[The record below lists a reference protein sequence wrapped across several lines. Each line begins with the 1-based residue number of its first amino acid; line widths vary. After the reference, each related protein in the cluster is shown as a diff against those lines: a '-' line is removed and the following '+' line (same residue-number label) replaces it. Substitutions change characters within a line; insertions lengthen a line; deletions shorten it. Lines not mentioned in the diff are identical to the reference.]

1 MPRNRKYRDSPH
13 EVAAKG
19 PALDIQGVHLEWDGD
34 EKLRER
40 MREGKSILEEGTD
53 KIVDIQ
59 VCVKHQEY
67 LIPLLA
73 RMAHL
78 PGKILP
84 SVEDLRNEMV
94 KFLEVNKR
102 MVDSDVKMIV
112 DSAAH
117 VKKLCG
123 FVKTKA
129 RREEPS
135 RATQLHAICKT
146 YQDILKYTKIS
157 YQNLVYQMHASVHIW
172 TRVM

>member
-1 MPRNRKYRDSPH
+1 MPRDRRYRDSPN

-19 PALDIQGVHLEWDGD
+19 PALDIKGVHLEWDGD

-40 MREGKSILEEGTD
+40 MREGKPILMEGTN
-53 KIVDIQ
+53 KVVDIQ
-59 VCVKHQEY
+59 VCVNHQEY
-67 LIPLLA
+67 LVPLLA

-78 PGKILP
+78 PNKILP
-84 SVEDLRNEMV
+84 SVEDLRMEML

-102 MVDSDVKMIV
+102 GMADSDVKMVV
-112 DSAAH
+112 DSASH

-135 RATQLHAICKT
+135 RATQWHAIC
-146 YQDILKYTKIS
+146 TK
-157 YQNLVYQMHASVHIW
+157 
-172 TRVM
+172 

>member
-1 MPRNRKYRDSPH
+1 MYCAHFARFIAALLVLNFSCGKMPRNRKYRDSPH

-19 PALDIQGVHLEWDGD
+19 PALDIKGVHLEWDGD

-40 MREGKSILEEGTD
+40 MREGKPILMEGTN
-53 KIVDIQ
+53 KVVDIQ
-59 VCVKHQEY
+59 VCVSHQEY

-78 PGKILP
+78 PNKLLP
-84 SVEDLRNEMV
+84 SVEDLRMEMV

-102 MVDSDVKMIV
+102 MVDSDVKMVV

-117 VKKLCG
+117 MKKLCG

-135 RATQLHAICKT
+135 RATQRHAICT
-146 YQDILKYTKIS
+146 T
-157 YQNLVYQMHASVHIW
+157 
-172 TRVM
+172 

>member
-1 MPRNRKYRDSPH
+1 MPRDRKYRDSPL

-19 PALDIQGVHLEWDGD
+19 PALDIHGIHLEWDGE

-40 MREGKSILEEGTD
+40 MREGKPILEEGTD
-53 KIVDIQ
+53 KIVDIA
-59 VCVKHQEY
+59 VCVKHAEY
-67 LIPLLA
+67 LVPLLT

-78 PGKILP
+78 HSKVLP
-84 SVEDLRNEMV
+84 SVEDLRHEMM

-135 RATQLHAICKT
+135 RATQLHTICKT
-146 YQDILKYTKIS
+146 RH
-157 YQNLVYQMHASVHIW
+157 N
-172 TRVM
+172 